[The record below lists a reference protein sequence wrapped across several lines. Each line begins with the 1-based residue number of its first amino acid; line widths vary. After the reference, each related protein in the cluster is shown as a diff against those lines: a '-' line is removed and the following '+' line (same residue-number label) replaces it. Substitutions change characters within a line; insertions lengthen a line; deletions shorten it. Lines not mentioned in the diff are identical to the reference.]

1 MNPLWDLNFQ
11 LVLVGS
17 LLIGAT
23 GGLLGT
29 FTVLRKRSLLGDAL
43 AHAALPGVAGAFLLT
58 GSKALP
64 VLIAGATVSG
74 AIGVLTIQAVVN
86 HTRIKADAALGIV
99 LSVSFGIGIVMLTHI
114 QQSGGGN
121 QSGLDKFLF
130 GQAASIVGSDVKV
143 MCVLSAFVLLA
154 VACFYK
160 EFKALIFD
168 PDYLSSVGY
177 STRGVDLVLMG
188 LIVLTVMVG
197 LQAVGVILIAAML
210 ITPAVAARFWTDR
223 LGTMV
228 VIATGLGA
236 VSGGLGTWIST
247 LAPKIPTGPVMVLVA
262 TGGFIASAV
271 FAPRRGVISRL
282 LRLRQNRLRESRH
295 HFLRAFG
302 EVSEIEGKQ
311 AGLEISRISDHLSE
325 EPKHTRRTV
334 VRLERGGWLSRQGSR
349 VLLTEQGRCDAE
361 FVLKSHRLWEYYLV
375 YRSNLKL
382 DHVDRPADD
391 VEHILTPDIVREL
404 EETLREAE
412 IDIDSPTSLHPTDA
426 AGTEAL

>member
-1 MNPLWDLNFQ
+1 MKTRFGQELH
-11 LVLVGS
+11 
-17 LLIGAT
+17 
-23 GGLLGT
+23 GLL
-29 FTVLRKRSLLGDAL
+29 
-43 AHAALPGVAGAFLLT
+43 
-58 GSKALP
+58 
-64 VLIAGATVSG
+64 
-74 AIGVLTIQAVVN
+74 
-86 HTRIKADAALGIV
+86 
-99 LSVSFGIGIVMLTHI
+99 
-114 QQSGGGN
+114 
-121 QSGLDKFLF
+121 
-130 GQAASIVGSDVKV
+130 
-143 MCVLSAFVLLA
+143 
-154 VACFYK
+154 
-160 EFKALIFD
+160 
-168 PDYLSSVGY
+168 
-177 STRGVDLVLMG
+177 
-188 LIVLTVMVG
+188 
-197 LQAVGVILIAAML
+197 
-210 ITPAVAARFWTDR
+210 
-223 LGTMV
+223 

-247 LAPKIPTGPVMVLVA
+247 LAPKIPTGPVMGLVA

-334 VRLERGGWLSRQGSR
+334 GRLERGGWLSRQGSR